1 MEEEDK
7 IIEELESDV
16 TELIEKTLESSSAII
31 GINVGTPEGSK
42 VSSRFKKELKMST
55 SEVTAANSSLVFLSS
70 KMLRDSLNQEV
81 SYNLITGKDKI
92 ILSILTENITMITY
106 LNRELA
112 ELEGLD
118 SYISRCQRLGL
129 QISAIIE
136 TSEILKDEIFKGL
149 KRAIPNTLVLAII
162 TKDGLPIKIQSTMPE
177 PILSAMVAA
186 LYNLSGVLLESEGM
200 EYSII
205 GGENGSVIIHELDEN
220 RVLALAVPESDERKL
235 GSYIAKIKAIISKV
249 I

>member
-1 MEEEDK
+1 MEKHDK

-16 TELIEKTLESSSAII
+16 SDLIEKELQSTPAII
-31 GINVGTPEGSK
+31 GINIGTPEGTRIA
-42 VSSRFKKELKMST
+42 SSFKKQIKMT
-55 SEVTAANSSLVFLSS
+55 MGEVTAANSSLVFLSS
-70 KMLRDSLNQEV
+70 KMIKDSLNQET
-81 SYNLITGKDKI
+81 SYNLITGKNKA
-92 ILSILTENITMITY
+92 ILSILTENVTLMAY

-118 SYISRCQRLGL
+118 SYINRLTKLSL

-136 TSEILKDEIFKGL
+136 TSDILKEEIFVGL

-162 TKDGLPIKIQSTMPE
+162 TKDGLPIKIQSTMAE

-186 LYNLSGVLLESEGM
+186 LYNLSGVLLESNM

-205 GGENGSVIIHELDEN
+205 GGENGSVIIHDLDEN
-220 RVLALAVPESDERKL
+220 RILAIAVPESDGRKL
-235 GSYIAKIKAIISKV
+235 GSYIAKIKAIIQ
-249 I
+249 

>member
-1 MEEEDK
+1 MEKHDK

-16 TELIEKTLESSSAII
+16 SELIEKELQSTPAII
-31 GINVGTPEGSK
+31 GINIGTPEGTRIA
-42 VSSRFKKELKMST
+42 SSFKKEIKMT
-55 SEVTAANSSLVFLSS
+55 MGEITAANSSLVFLSS
-70 KMLRDSLNQEV
+70 KMIKDSLNQET
-81 SYNLITGKDKI
+81 SYNLITGKNKA
-92 ILSILTENITMITY
+92 ILSILTENVTLMAY

-118 SYISRCQRLGL
+118 SYINRLTKLSL

-136 TSEILKDEIFKGL
+136 TSDILKEEIFVGL

-162 TKDGLPIKIQSTMPE
+162 TKDGLPIKIQSTMSE

-186 LYNLSGVLLESEGM
+186 LYNLSGVLLENDM

-205 GGENGSVIIHELDEN
+205 GGENGSVIIHDLDEN
-220 RVLALAVPESDERKL
+220 RILAIAVPESDGRKL
-235 GSYIAKIKAIISKV
+235 GSYIAKIKAIIQ
-249 I
+249 

>member
-1 MEEEDK
+1 MEDHDK

-16 TELIEKTLESSSAII
+16 ANIIEKELESTPVIL
-31 GINVGTPEGSK
+31 GINVGTPEGTK
-42 VSSRFKKELKMST
+42 IANNFKKSVKMT
-55 SEVTAANSSLVFLSS
+55 MGEITAANSSLVFLSS
-70 KMLRDSLNQEV
+70 KMLKDSLNQEV
-81 SYNLITGKDKI
+81 AYNLITGKDRI
-92 ILSILTENITMITY
+92 VLSILTENITMISY

-118 SYISRCQRLGL
+118 SYISRLQKLAL

-136 TSEILKDEIFKGL
+136 TSDILKEEIFKGL

-177 PILSAMVAA
+177 PILSAMIAA
-186 LYNLSGVLLESEGM
+186 LYNLAGVLLEGGM

-205 GGENGSVIIHELDEN
+205 GGENGSVIIHDLDEN
-220 RVLALAVPESDERKL
+220 RILAVAVPESDGRKL
-235 GSYIAKIKAIISKV
+235 GSYIAKIKAILQR
-249 I
+249 

>member
-1 MEEEDK
+1 MEKQEKILDELKSDVLE
-7 IIEELESDV
+7 IIEKELESA
-16 TELIEKTLESSSAII
+16 SAII
-31 GINVGTPEGSK
+31 GINIGTPEGTKIASI
-42 VSSRFKKELKMST
+42 FKKDMKMT
-55 SEVTAANSSLVFLSS
+55 TGEVTAANSSLVFLSS

-81 SYNLITGKDKI
+81 SYNLIIGKEKI
-92 ILSILTENITMITY
+92 VLSILTEIITMITY

-118 SYISRCQRLGL
+118 SYINRLQRLAL
-129 QISAIIE
+129 KISAIIE
-136 TSEILKDEIFKGL
+136 TSDILKEEIFKGL

-186 LYNLSGVLLESEGM
+186 LYNLSGILLESHM
-200 EYSII
+200 EYCII
-205 GGENGSVIIHELDEN
+205 GGENGSVIIHDLDEN

-235 GSYIAKIKAIISKV
+235 GSYIAKIKAIILKV
-249 I
+249 V

>member
-1 MEEEDK
+1 MEKQEK

-16 TELIEKTLESSSAII
+16 TELIEKELESAPAIL
-31 GINVGTPEGSK
+31 GINIGTAEGTKIASK
-42 VSSRFKKELKMST
+42 FKKEVKMT
-55 SEVTAANSSLVFLSS
+55 TGEITAANSSLVFLSS
-70 KMLRDSLNQEV
+70 KMLRDSLNQDV
-81 SYNLITGKDKI
+81 SYNLIIGKDKI
-92 ILSILTENITMITY
+92 VLSILTENITMISY

-112 ELEGLD
+112 DLEGLD
-118 SYISRCQRLGL
+118 SFIKRLQKLSL
-129 QISAIIE
+129 QITAIAQ
-136 TSEILKDEIFKGL
+136 TSDILKEEIFKGL

-186 LYNLSGVLLESEGM
+186 LYNLSGVLLESGM

-205 GGENGSVIIHELDEN
+205 GGENGSVIIHDLDEN

-235 GSYIAKIKAIISKV
+235 GSYIAKIKTIILKV
-249 I
+249 L